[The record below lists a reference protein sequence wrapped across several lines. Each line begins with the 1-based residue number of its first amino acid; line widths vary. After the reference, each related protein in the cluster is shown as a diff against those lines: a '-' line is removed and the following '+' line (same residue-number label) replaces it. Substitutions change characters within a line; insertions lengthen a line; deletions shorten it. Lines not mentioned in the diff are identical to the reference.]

1 MSFLIWSRLA
11 GTPLVWIALWR
22 GPLVSVA
29 VHAVPPSGSLLILFG
44 GETDSSGAGTGGVGH
59 IGDCGNWGTGL
70 ISGVDMESIESIADS
85 ISIAASGAVG
95 DLGRELKDDLLS
107 FIEFTIF
114 SKFAS
119 DWSAS

>member
-1 MSFLIWSRLA
+1 M
-11 GTPLVWIALWR
+11 
-22 GPLVSVA
+22 SVA
-29 VHAVPPSGSLLILFG
+29 GAAATPSGSILSLFG
-44 GETDSSGAGTGGVGH
+44 GETDSSGTGTGGVGH

-85 ISIAASGAVG
+85 ISIAASGAEG
-95 DLGRELKDDLLS
+95 DLGGELKDDLLS

-119 DWSAS
+119 DWSASCVINSQ